1 MDKGGGKGG
10 KGGKDKGKGKGK
22 KGDNSGTIAGS
33 ASGFKRAEPAIVE
46 GCDML
51 CKELVQQMAREKCT
65 LIVFL
70 PGIADITS
78 FYEALAPLDGSR
90 ARVGEPG
97 AFTRQKSWD
106 TMPEGSPKLPPKQPV
121 TLRIFPMHSLI
132 PREEQEEVFNAPPK
146 GVCHIV
152 LASNIAES
160 SLTLPSVCAVIDM
173 CLRRSIEYDARRL
186 MSCLVTTWCSQSSCK
201 QRSGR
206 AGRTMPGTAVRMVTK
221 NFFET
226 MVLFDPPEMLSAPL
240 TKLYLQAKQ
249 LCAKLTSMHSR
260 GVIPPEIDMDL
271 STPSLLLGE
280 VVQPPSTKLVE
291 AAITELADVGALDQP
306 TEDAQITPLGYIA
319 MALPCDLRLCR
330 LLHFGLVMGTPC
342 DAIAMVAGLTAA
354 DPFSAPSLMVLKDER
369 EYCRKLERSFEARLW
384 CDRGRHSEPLM
395 LRELFMEWINAGAP
409 HGPRAMGGFA
419 RDWNVIPKKME
430 AVTSEATDIASRL
443 CRMMKPGCPSHA
455 SIQRMLASMRF
466 HVDKR
471 EELTSSAFPRDAEYS
486 KIFCQDV
493 ELMRALLAV
502 SFSDQIMVSLKPR
515 WEAGGKKHKEQDMV
529 NIMKKQGLDHSGTI
543 VMMQPPN
550 ELKVRGDAWETEEN
564 YLRVCEAVCGERAQ
578 QVHVAEKDKL
588 LFFDFVGKLSKKE
601 KKKGPAPPCGWRDDD
616 PIPILID
623 TIPVVHRFHQFS
635 AGRWKFNLESPVRYY
650 DDEGDGL
657 DYLELIRPIQPFMLN
672 WEILQHSGQLQDA
685 GKQGGGKP
693 GKVKAMTD
701 WRNPIGM
708 ACDVRPDTPKPAREH
723 LGVCASVQ
731 GLESGASA
739 FVAGTTVLGMNH
751 LPLLLASMD
760 PRKWN
765 LQWGFDTKTSQVTAI
780 RIMHCE
786 INLPPETITED
797 VLWKVNQLRAKLQ
810 EALTPVAED
819 RPRKGRGKGGEKGD
833 KGDRGMPNKYVAVV
847 DVSEEMTELLEEI
860 WDEPYPVVK
869 SKALRWGN
877 AAADFEAE
885 VLVSLQPLAEQLIPV
900 TEQARMTKA
909 QKKAENKAKAK
920 AKQAEPKPRP
930 APKAQ
935 DSSEAFSLRV
945 GDSATFKV
953 SHGEF
958 KGNHSVTV
966 VGIEEAGCRIRHV
979 KDNFE
984 EVIKWKRVRDLK
996 GA

>member
-1 MDKGGGKGG
+1 
-10 KGGKDKGKGKGK
+10 
-22 KGDNSGTIAGS
+22 
-33 ASGFKRAEPAIVE
+33 
-46 GCDML
+46 
-51 CKELVQQMAREKCT
+51 
-65 LIVFL
+65 
-70 PGIADITS
+70 
-78 FYEALAPLDGSR
+78 
-90 ARVGEPG
+90 
-97 AFTRQKSWD
+97 
-106 TMPEGSPKLPPKQPV
+106 
-121 TLRIFPMHSLI
+121 
-132 PREEQEEVFNAPPK
+132 
-146 GVCHIV
+146 
-152 LASNIAES
+152 
-160 SLTLPSVCAVIDM
+160 
-173 CLRRSIEYDARRL
+173 
-186 MSCLVTTWCSQSSCK
+186 
-201 QRSGR
+201 
-206 AGRTMPGTAVRMVTK
+206 
-221 NFFET
+221 
-226 MVLFDPPEMLSAPL
+226 
-240 TKLYLQAKQ
+240 
-249 LCAKLTSMHSR
+249 
-260 GVIPPEIDMDL
+260 
-271 STPSLLLGE
+271 
-280 VVQPPSTKLVE
+280 
-291 AAITELADVGALDQP
+291 
-306 TEDAQITPLGYIA
+306 
-319 MALPCDLRLCR
+319 
-330 LLHFGLVMGTPC
+330 
-342 DAIAMVAGLTAA
+342 
-354 DPFSAPSLMVLKDER
+354 
-369 EYCRKLERSFEARLW
+369 
-384 CDRGRHSEPLM
+384 
-395 LRELFMEWINAGAP
+395 
-409 HGPRAMGGFA
+409 
-419 RDWNVIPKKME
+419 
-430 AVTSEATDIASRL
+430 
-443 CRMMKPGCPSHA
+443 
-455 SIQRMLASMRF
+455 
-466 HVDKR
+466 
-471 EELTSSAFPRDAEYS
+471 
-486 KIFCQDV
+486 
-493 ELMRALLAV
+493 
-502 SFSDQIMVSLKPR
+502 
-515 WEAGGKKHKEQDMV
+515 
-529 NIMKKQGLDHSGTI
+529 
-543 VMMQPPN
+543 
-550 ELKVRGDAWETEEN
+550 
-564 YLRVCEAVCGERAQ
+564 
-578 QVHVAEKDKL
+578 
-588 LFFDFVGKLSKKE
+588 
-601 KKKGPAPPCGWRDDD
+601 
-616 PIPILID
+616 
-623 TIPVVHRFHQFS
+623 
-635 AGRWKFNLESPVRYY
+635 
-650 DDEGDGL
+650 
-657 DYLELIRPIQPFMLN
+657 
-672 WEILQHSGQLQDA
+672 
-685 GKQGGGKP
+685 
-693 GKVKAMTD
+693 MTD

-708 ACDVRPDTPKPAREH
+708 ACDVRPETPKPAREH

-765 LQWGFDTKTSQVTAI
+765 LQWGFDTKTSQVVAI